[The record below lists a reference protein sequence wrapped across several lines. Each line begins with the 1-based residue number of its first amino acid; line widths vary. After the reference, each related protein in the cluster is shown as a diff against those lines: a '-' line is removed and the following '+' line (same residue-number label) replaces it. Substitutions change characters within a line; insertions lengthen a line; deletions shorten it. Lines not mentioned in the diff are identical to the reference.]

1 MSKLNRQG
9 VSVAAFP
16 PVLEPCSQCKELLEV
31 VELWKQAFR
40 KSASHFLNVQREL
53 IKAEAA
59 AHRLNEIVSDQYR
72 LDGEW
77 DTSQRH
83 SSKRRKG
90 RSESGYEDPKELQQM
105 LSASLTAASQLC
117 KTGAFSCFET
127 RKQPS
132 IRRKDTKDSPK
143 PTKRYSWNEESVSCS
158 TDGAVAVDVKEQA
171 QKGFKINGSE
181 QHSTMVNAYDV
192 PLITSHPSPVGPCPS
207 PDRLHPSSDRRHP
220 FSDRP
225 RPVSVVE
232 SISGSRTRS
241 SSFNSD
247 GGQSD
252 HSFLVQRLQQL
263 EGDKNRWEWK

>member
-40 KSASHFLNVQREL
+40 KSANHFLSVQREL

-59 AHRLNEIVSDQYR
+59 AHRLKEIVSDQYR
-72 LDGEW
+72 FDGEW
-77 DTSQRH
+77 EPSQRH

-105 LSASLTAASQLC
+105 LFASLTEASQLC
-117 KTGAFSCFET
+117 KTGAFNCFET

-132 IRRKDTKDSPK
+132 VRRRDTKGSPK
-143 PTKRYSWNEESVSCS
+143 TTKRHSWNEDSSQKDS
-158 TDGAVAVDVKEQA
+158 TDGGVAGDVKEQV
-171 QKGFKINGSE
+171 QKGFKMNGSE
-181 QHSTMVNAYDV
+181 QHSAMVNAYDIPV
-192 PLITSHPSPVGPCPS
+192 IISHPSPVGPRSS
-207 PDRLHPSSDRRHP
+207 PDGLHPSSDRRNP

-225 RPVSVVE
+225 RPISVVE
-232 SISGSRTRS
+232 SISGSRVRS
-241 SSFNSD
+241 SSCNSD

-263 EGDKNRWEWK
+263 EGDKNR